1 MGGATLRNGKAFS
14 RKPTGVREQASSSS
28 CTRYANGRKRPPS
41 RVLQRQKGANT
52 AFKKAGVTYAPK
64 QSERHRGLR
73 GLKQESFKSV
83 LAWSETK
90 CKNYLMTLQV
100 LGSARGRLCYACRSP
115 LHATSAKKVLCC
127 KNSDCTR
134 PRGAAADYKGFVST
148 CYCFGVKAA
157 ADTAMHLT
165 GKSEDYV
172 DRVYTQGVVE
182 VDGMK
187 TQLKRKMFDKR
198 TATAAAK
205 AACKA
210 KATKSREHFVL
221 PMEDQVTKKG
231 APPAPEKVA
240 EVLPPMK

>member
-1 MGGATLRNGKAFS
+1 MARLSRASRQACVSRLLALRAPGMLTAE
-14 RKPTGVREQASSSS
+14 RDHRAG
-28 CTRYANGRKRPPS
+28 C
-41 RVLQRQKGANT
+41 LQRQKGANT

-115 LHATSAKKVLCC
+115 LHATSAKKVLRC

-172 DRVYTQGVVE
+172 DRVYTQCRYVCAFAQWKRSHGMEFPAGVVE

-210 KATKSREHFVL
+210 KATK
-221 PMEDQVTKKG
+221 
-231 APPAPEKVA
+231 
-240 EVLPPMK
+240 

>member
-1 MGGATLRNGKAFS
+1 MARLSRASRQACVSRLLALRAPGMLTAE
-14 RKPTGVREQASSSS
+14 RDHRAG
-28 CTRYANGRKRPPS
+28 C
-41 RVLQRQKGANT
+41 LQRQKGANT

-115 LHATSAKKVLCC
+115 LHATSAKKVLRC

-148 CYCFGVKAA
+148 CYCFAVKAA

-172 DRVYTQGVVE
+172 DRVYTQCRYVCAFAQWKRSHGMEFPAGVVE
-182 VDGMK
+182 VDCNGCCQGCLQGK
-187 TQLKRKMFDKR
+187 SHKEARSSRFR
-198 TATAAAK
+198 
-205 AACKA
+205 KA
-210 KATKSREHFVL
+210 KQA
-221 PMEDQVTKKG
+221 
-231 APPAPEKVA
+231 AP
-240 EVLPPMK
+240 

>member
-14 RKPTGVREQASSSS
+14 RKPTGMREQASSSS

-115 LHATSAKKVLCC
+115 LHATSAKKVLRC

-134 PRGAAADYKGFVST
+134 PRAAVNTMKLFYL
-148 CYCFGVKAA
+148 CF
-157 ADTAMHLT
+157 
-165 GKSEDYV
+165 SR
-172 DRVYTQGVVE
+172 RVPYLSLCCFATQFEACITWNSVI
-182 VDGMK
+182 
-187 TQLKRKMFDKR
+187 QLFR
-198 TATAAAK
+198 TELEGGLLLITRALCLRATA
-205 AACKA
+205 
-210 KATKSREHFVL
+210 S
-221 PMEDQVTKKG
+221 G
-231 APPAPEKVA
+231 
-240 EVLPPMK
+240 